1 MDGTL
6 SDLREFAT
14 ATALAVPR
22 FVGSAVLF
30 HAAVA
35 DRLGVTATEL
45 HCLHLVHGGV
55 SDSPTELARLLGM
68 TTGAF
73 TRLLDRME
81 EHRLA
86 ERAPDPA
93 DRRRL
98 VVRPLP
104 DRMAELAECY
114 APMAQFV
121 GERLTRLDRRQ
132 LIGLLE
138 FMTDGSA
145 AAEHAA
151 ANLAAGDTTDVTH
164 VISS

>member
-1 MDGTL
+1 MPDQ
-6 SDLREFAT
+6 RELAT
-14 ATALAVPR
+14 AAALALPR
-22 FVGSAVLF
+22 FVGSTALF

-35 DRLGVTATEL
+35 ERMAVTPTEL
-45 HCLHLVHGGV
+45 HCLHLLHGGV

-81 EHRLA
+81 LHRLA

-104 DRMAELAECY
+104 DRMAELAELY
-114 APMAQFV
+114 APMARFV
-121 GERLTRLDRRQ
+121 GERLARWTGVSSPRWSGSSPTAPPRPNRRPP
-132 LIGLLE
+132 LP
-138 FMTDGSA
+138 
-145 AAEHAA
+145 
-151 ANLAAGDTTDVTH
+151 DVTH
-164 VISS
+164 VITS